1 MQGSPVIK
9 KLHCMLTAVLL
20 LIVAGFSLLY
30 YFSREAPDDELFA
43 QREITDSVYLY
54 ITRYKGGGATVSEV
68 YRYYLDGR
76 LQGDILHHLKDRSP
90 FLVAEVANASITGYG
105 AHINVKLSGRV
116 YSFTNSDLFYSEGV
130 AVMPVI
136 DFTVNSK

>member
-1 MQGSPVIK
+1 MQSGTVIK
-9 KLHCMLTAVLL
+9 ILHCLLTAVLL
-20 LIVAGFSLLY
+20 LIVAGISLLH
-30 YFSREAPDDELFA
+30 YFSQAAPDDELFA

-54 ITRYKGGGATVSEV
+54 ITRYKSGGATVSEV

-90 FLVAEVANASITGYG
+90 FLVSEVANASVTGYG

-136 DFTVNSK
+136 NFTVNSK